1 MRFTTARLC
10 GGKALMAISAEPL
23 DLDLAKAAALLE
35 AEGCTIK
42 ERDELVMVYEWNGME
57 VTLYPTGK
65 VMYMPLSDRT
75 LCISYATALLERL
88 R

>member
-23 DLDLAKAAALLE
+23 DIDMNKAAELLKK
-35 AEGCTIK
+35 EGCTIK
-42 ERDELVMVYEWNGME
+42 EQDEMILVYEWQGME
-57 VTLYPTGK
+57 VPLYPQGK
-65 VMYMPLSDRT
+65 VMYMPLSDRGH
-75 LCISYATALLERL
+75 CISYATALLEKL